1 MRHVLACTLAVLGCV
16 AAVVAAEPV
25 PAPAEAKAQVLALAD
40 ARRFDPAPL
49 ASLARHPD
57 AGVREAVAR
66 AVGELAS
73 PAGVALL
80 AQLANDPEPGVR
92 SAVAQG
98 AGRLASMLP
107 EKAGE
112 REALGKE
119 LRHLLQD
126 HTPDV
131 RTAAAWGAGMA
142 ALKGSDLW
150 VLQRLSLEKAPAV
163 QAALLQELWRFP
175 GSLWI
180 KRATTFMASR
190 DARVR
195 LAAAWSL
202 ARSGRAEAVAGLKQA
217 AGDGDPVV
225 RMVALEGARRV
236 NPGALWSELL
246 AGVTD
251 ADGRVRMAALQGLAA
266 TLVKDPGRILPP
278 QGVER
283 LRALVGDADP
293 DRVQGRVLAIRLAG
307 AARCCQE
314 QLRAAMAG
322 GEPWVAGE
330 ALVAFAQLGEVG
342 SDQTV
347 REWFASKDLPR
358 RLAAVNAFK
367 HINQGQR
374 QLIAALADPQAEIR
388 LAALA
393 SLGEDASPT
402 VTSAI
407 KQRLEDQDPAVR
419 AAAVEALA
427 GRNALPGPGELVPLL
442 EREHGT
448 EVPDAAVALVNS
460 LAQSDPFTDEAKAA
474 LERLV
479 AWPDPV
485 VARAAWGALLKR
497 GAVVPL
503 PEVKAGREAAYY
515 RNVLEWAGK
524 PRWLEVVTVRGTLQI
539 AMDTASAPL
548 QCFRIAE
555 LSEKKFFDNLTFHRV
570 EPNFVV
576 QGFDPRGDGWGG
588 PGFVMRDE
596 LTLAPYEAG
605 SVGMALSG
613 PDTGGSQLFV
623 TLTPRPHLVGRY
635 PHIGTL
641 AAGLEVCQR
650 LRVGDRILRTRVGE
664 GPLPAYLPIR
674 YGPISAE
681 RLDREIAGWREERES
696 YKPQSKW
703 LEMLRTAKLRYGLV
717 VAMGTWCGD
726 SREQIPRLQAILLAL
741 GEHSAFDPPR
751 LVGTDRSKSIDTKL
765 YPYGAVE
772 LVPTIVVTAGGSEVG
787 RVVESPKSGSIE
799 EDLVHILAP
808 VEGWE
813 LPNE

>member
-1 MRHVLACTLAVLGCV
+1 MTRACGW
-16 AAVVAAEPV
+16 P
-25 PAPAEAKAQVLALAD
+25 P
-40 ARRFDPAPL
+40 
-49 ASLARHPD
+49 
-57 AGVREAVAR
+57 
-66 AVGELAS
+66 
-73 PAGVALL
+73 
-80 AQLANDPEPGVR
+80 
-92 SAVAQG
+92 
-98 AGRLASMLP
+98 
-107 EKAGE
+107 
-112 REALGKE
+112 
-119 LRHLLQD
+119 
-126 HTPDV
+126 
-131 RTAAAWGAGMA
+131 
-142 ALKGSDLW
+142 
-150 VLQRLSLEKAPAV
+150 
-163 QAALLQELWRFP
+163 
-175 GSLWI
+175 
-180 KRATTFMASR
+180 
-190 DARVR
+190 
-195 LAAAWSL
+195 
-202 ARSGRAEAVAGLKQA
+202 SGRWLAPGRPEAVAGLKQA
-217 AGDGDPVV
+217 AGDSDPLV
-225 RMVALEGARRV
+225 RMVALEGARRLKTS
-236 NPGALWSELL
+236 ALWSELL

-251 ADGRVRMAALQGLAA
+251 SDARVRMAALQGLAA
-266 TLVKDPGRILPP
+266 TLAKDPGRILPP

-283 LRALVGDADP
+283 LKALIGDADP
-293 DRVQGRVLAIRLAG
+293 DRVQERVVAIRLAG

-347 REWFASKDLPR
+347 REWFASKELPR
-358 RLAAVNAFK
+358 RIAAVGAFK

-374 QLIAALADPQAEIR
+374 QLIAALADPQTEVR

-393 SLGEDASPT
+393 SLDDDASPAA
-402 VTSAI
+402 TSAI
-407 KQRLEDQDPAVR
+407 KQRLEDGNPAVR

-427 GRNALPGPGELVPLL
+427 ARKALPGIAELVPLL

-448 EVPDAAVALVNS
+448 ELPDAAVGLVDA
-460 LAQSDPFTDEAKAA
+460 LAQADPFTDEAKAA
-474 LERLV
+474 LEKLV
-479 AWPDPV
+479 AGPDPV
-485 VARAAWGALLKR
+485 MARAAWGALLKR
-497 GAVVPL
+497 GDALPL
-503 PEVKAGREAAYY
+503 PEVKTGREAAFY
-515 RNVLEWAGK
+515 RDVVEWAGK

-539 AMDTASAPL
+539 SLDTASAPL
-548 QCFRIAE
+548 QCFRITE

-570 EPNFVV
+570 EPDFVV
-576 QGFDPRGDGWGG
+576 QGGDPRGDGWGG
-588 PGFVMRDE
+588 PGFAMRDE

-664 GPLPAYLPIR
+664 GPLPAYRPIW
-674 YGPISAE
+674 YGAIPAE

-726 SREQIPRLQAILLAL
+726 SHEQIPRLQAVLSAL
-741 GEHSAFDPPR
+741 GDHSPFDPPR
-751 LVGTDRSKSIDTKL
+751 LVGMDRSKSIDAKL
-765 YPYGAVE
+765 YPYGVVE

-787 RVVESPKSGSIE
+787 RIAESPKSGSIE
-799 EDLVHILAP
+799 EDLVRILAP